1 MAFKYYL
8 PDVNSAPETH
18 ETEKNSIIIIG
29 ANGAGKSHLGAWMEK
44 QDNEKRVHRIGG
56 QRKLNFNPTITLKNY
71 SESINM
77 IMYGH
82 SIIRNKDYKWGTN
95 HYTTKLIDD
104 FENVLAALIALT
116 NKEESAFFKSCKVAE
131 QEGKVHPNTPE
142 TVLDKFTRVWDAI
155 FPQRRLLLDDAK
167 FYAVFQ
173 KEEVE
178 KRYSA
183 TEMSD
188 GERSVLYLAAQVLSI
203 PENKIF
209 IIDEPELHLHG
220 SIMNKLW
227 QELEKERPD
236 CLFIYITHDMNF
248 AAMHGDVD
256 KIWIKSYDG
265 HSWQYEKLPDTD
277 LPEELRL
284 SILGGRKPV
293 IFVEGEK
300 QSFDTQLYSILYPQY
315 HVIAC
320 GSCTQVIALT
330 KSFNKETS
338 LHDFAV
344 YGIIDR
350 DFRTDREIEQYKKDN
365 IFTLDVAEVE
375 NLFLIEDV
383 IRYIAKYLHKN
394 PDKIF
399 SSIEKNVRERLSKQ
413 INSQICKSI
422 AADIKY
428 QLSTA
433 AISHKSEEEVQQD
446 LESLV
451 THLSYAD
458 TKQAHEEKFNS
469 ALMHNYAAIIRVFN
483 EKGIA
488 TSIGHYFGLNN
499 KAYCE
504 LVINELKNNKN
515 SELEDA
521 LLKCLPS
528 EINRAIE
535 AI

>member
-1 MAFKYYL
+1 MAFTYNL
-8 PDVNSAPETH
+8 PGDNNKPDTH
-18 ETEKNSIIIIG
+18 ETTKNAVIIIG

-44 QDNEKRVHRIGG
+44 QAKIDRVHRIGG
-56 QRKLNFNPTITLKNY
+56 QRKLNFNANITLKSY
-71 SESINM
+71 SESTNSM
-77 IMYGH
+77 LFGH
-82 SIIRNKDYKWGTN
+82 PALKNKDYRWRSRN
-95 HYTTKLIDD
+95 YTTTMLED
-104 FENVLAALIALT
+104 FESTLSVFIALK
-116 NKEESAFFKSCKVAE
+116 NKDESDFFKSCKAAD
-131 QEGKVHPNTPE
+131 QEGRMHPKTPK
-142 TVLDKFTRVWDAI
+142 TVLDKFTSVWDAI
-155 FPQRRLLLDDAK
+155 FPQRRLLLNDAK
-167 FYAVFQ
+167 FYAQF
-173 KEEVE
+173 KKGETEEI
-178 KRYSA
+178 YSA

-203 PENKIF
+203 PGNKTI

-330 KSFNKETS
+330 KAFNKETS
-338 LHDFAV
+338 LHDLAV

-383 IRYIAKYLHKN
+383 IRHIAKYLHKN
-394 PDKIF
+394 PDEIF
-399 SSIEKNVRERLSKQ
+399 SIIEKNVRERLSKQ
-413 INSQICKSI
+413 INIQTCKSI

-433 AISHKSEEEVQQD
+433 DISHKSEEEAQKN
-446 LESLV
+446 LENLMNNI
-451 THLSYAD
+451 SYTD
-458 TKQAHEEKFNS
+458 IKQEHEKKFKS
-469 ALMHNYAAIIRVFN
+469 ALMNNYAAIIRVFN
-483 EKGIA
+483 EKGLA

-499 KAYCE
+499 KVYCE

-515 SELEDA
+515 SELADA

-528 EINRAIE
+528 EINRDI
-535 AI
+535 

>member
-8 PDVNSAPETH
+8 PDVNNAPETH
-18 ETEKNSIIIIG
+18 ETEKNAIIIIG

-44 QDNEKRVHRIGG
+44 QDTEKRVHRIGG
-56 QRKLNFNPTITLKNY
+56 QRNLNFNSTITLKNY
-71 SESINM
+71 AEAIN
-77 IMYGH
+77 IVMYGH
-82 SIIRNKDYKWGTN
+82 SSVKSKDNKWGIN
-95 HYTTKLIDD
+95 HYTTMLINN
-104 FENVLAALIALT
+104 FENVLAALITLT
-116 NKEESAFFKSCKVAE
+116 NKEESAFFKSCKTAE

-167 FYAVFQ
+167 FYAVLQ
-173 KEEVE
+173 KEEAE
-178 KRYSA
+178 ERYSA

-203 PENKIF
+203 PKNKIF

-330 KSFNKETS
+330 KAFNKETS
-338 LHDFAV
+338 LHDLDV

-394 PDKIF
+394 PDEIF

-446 LESLV
+446 LERLV
-451 THLSYAD
+451 TNLSYAD
-458 TKQAHEEKFNS
+458 TKQAHEEKFTS
-469 ALMHNYAAIIRVFN
+469 ALNKSYAMVIKVFN
-483 EKGIA
+483 EKGLA
-488 TSIGHYFGLNN
+488 KSMGHHFGLND

-515 SELEDA
+515 SELADA
-521 LLKCLPS
+521 LLEYLPS
-528 EINRAIE
+528 EIERTI
-535 AI
+535 

>member
-1 MAFKYYL
+1 MTFTYYL
-8 PDVNSAPETH
+8 PDANNAPEPH
-18 ETEKNSIIIIG
+18 ETEKNAIIIIG
-29 ANGAGKSHLGAWMEK
+29 ANGSGKSHLGAWMEMHDK
-44 QDNEKRVHRIGG
+44 EDRIHRIGG
-56 QRKLNFNPTITLKNY
+56 QRNLSFNAKIHLKSY
-71 SESINM
+71 SEATDI
-77 IMYGH
+77 IIYGLPDVKEK
-82 SIIRNKDYKWGTN
+82 RFKWDQKK
-95 HYTTKLIDD
+95 YTTKLIDD
-104 FENVLAALIALT
+104 FESVLAALIAL
-116 NKEESAFFKSCKVAE
+116 NSKEESAFFKSCKAAD
-131 QEGKVHPNTPE
+131 QEGSDHPDTPE

-173 KEEVE
+173 KEEAE
-178 KRYSA
+178 ERYSA

-203 PENKIF
+203 PKNKIF

-248 AAMHGDVD
+248 AAMHGDVH

-330 KSFNKETS
+330 KAFNKETS
-338 LHDFAV
+338 LHDLAV

-394 PDKIF
+394 PDEIF

-446 LESLV
+446 LERLV
-451 THLSYAD
+451 TNLSYAD
-458 TKQAHEEKFNS
+458 TKQAHEEKFTS
-469 ALMHNYAAIIRVFN
+469 ALNKSYAMVIKVFN
-483 EKGIA
+483 EKGLA
-488 TSIGHYFGLNN
+488 KSMGHHFGLND

-504 LVINELKNNKN
+504 FVINELKNNKN
-515 SELEDA
+515 SELVNAFLEY
-521 LLKCLPS
+521 LPS
-528 EINRAIE
+528 EIERTI
-535 AI
+535 

>member
-8 PDVNSAPETH
+8 PDVNNAPETH
-18 ETEKNSIIIIG
+18 ETEKNAIIIIG
-29 ANGAGKSHLGAWMEK
+29 ANGAGKSHLGAWMELHDK
-44 QDNEKRVHRIGG
+44 EDRVHRVGG
-56 QRKLNFNPTITLKNY
+56 QRKLNFKENINLKSY
-71 SESINM
+71 SEACNIV
-77 IMYGH
+77 MYGD
-82 SIIRNKDYKWGTN
+82 SNNKDKRYKWGSKN
-95 HYTTKLIDD
+95 HTTRLLED
-104 FENVLAALIALT
+104 FESVLAALIALK
-116 NKEESAFFKSCKVAE
+116 NKDESAFFKSCKAAE
-131 QEGKVHPNTPE
+131 RDGKVHPNTPE

-155 FPQRRLLLDDAK
+155 FPQRRLLVDDAK

-173 KEEVE
+173 KGEAEE
-178 KRYSA
+178 RYSA

-203 PENKIF
+203 PANKIF

-236 CLFIYITHDMNF
+236 CLFIYITHDINF

-320 GSCTQVIALT
+320 GSCTQVIVLT
-330 KSFNKETS
+330 KAFNKETS
-338 LHDFAV
+338 LHDLAV
-344 YGIIDR
+344 YGIIDK

-394 PDKIF
+394 PDEIF
-399 SSIEKNVRERLSKQ
+399 SSIEKNVRERLSNQ
-413 INSQICKSI
+413 IKSQIRKSSI
-422 AADIKY
+422 ADIKY

-433 AISHKSEEEVQQD
+433 AISHKSEEEAQQD
-446 LESLV
+446 LENLV
-451 THLSYAD
+451 MNLSYTD
-458 TKQAHEEKFNS
+458 IKQEHEKKFSS
-469 ALMHNYAAIIRVFN
+469 ALNQDYATLIKVFN
-483 EKGIA
+483 EKGLA
-488 TSIGHYFGLNN
+488 KSIGHYFELKD
-499 KAYCE
+499 KAYCN

-515 SELEDA
+515 SELANA
-521 LLKCLPS
+521 LLEYLPS
-528 EINRAIE
+528 EIDRDI
-535 AI
+535 